1 MIQPLSVAPSMCAT
15 RWRAKNVQRRTSR
28 AKGGSAAAS
37 WKGASRSEIH
47 QSRRSCLSAA
57 YLPSDRT
64 LIGVHR

>member
-15 RWRAKNVQRRTSR
+15 RSRAKNVQRRTSR
-28 AKGGSAAAS
+28 AKSGYAAVS
-37 WKGASRSEIH
+37 WKRASRSEIR

-57 YLPSDRT
+57 YPPSDST